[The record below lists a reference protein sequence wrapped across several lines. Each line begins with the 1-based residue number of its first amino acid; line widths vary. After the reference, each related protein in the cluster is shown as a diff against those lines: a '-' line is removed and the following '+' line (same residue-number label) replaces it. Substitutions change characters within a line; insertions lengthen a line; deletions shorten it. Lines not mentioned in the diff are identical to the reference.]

1 MRCVCVCS
9 DAQSCPTLC
18 DFMDYSPPGSSVHGI
33 FQARLWEWVATFYF
47 RKSFQPWDL
56 IGRWFLYH
64 WATWKASSIHFSICK
79 FSLSPSPPRERHVT
93 LREGYSSCLSAIYS
107 LLTRVLTPYLFL
119 WAPSFLMQN
128 EEIGLWAFRTVVHLD
143 VEGFSNSHILCGLLF
158 ELLHFIRPSVWKL
171 LEPSHTL
178 YRLK

>member
-1 MRCVCVCS
+1 MPCVCVCS

-33 FQARLWEWVATFYF
+33 FQARLWEWVATFYSG
-47 RKSFQPWDL
+47 KSFQPWDL

-79 FSLSPSPPRERHVT
+79 FSLSPSPPRGTRDSAGRLQQLPKWYIHFAHKSFDT
-93 LREGYSSCLSAIYS
+93 LPFS
-107 LLTRVLTPYLFL
+107 LGPQFSY
-119 WAPSFLMQN
+119 QN
-128 EEIGLWAFRTVVHLD
+128 EEIGLWALRTVVHLD
-143 VEGFSNSHILCGLLF
+143 VEGFSNSHILYGLLF

-178 YRLK
+178 NRLR